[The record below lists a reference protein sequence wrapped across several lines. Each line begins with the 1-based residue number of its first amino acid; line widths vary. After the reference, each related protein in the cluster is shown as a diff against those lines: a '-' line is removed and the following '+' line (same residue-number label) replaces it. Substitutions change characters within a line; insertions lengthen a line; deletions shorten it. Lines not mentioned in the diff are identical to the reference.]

1 MKRVIFAPDIDEIIP
16 DGAVYYELPIAGPV
30 FDALVEDDWDTFG
43 TIHYDSSAVVME
55 DVDGQLVPKA
65 VPMAEPHVHHFAG
78 WEV

>member
-30 FDALVEDDWDTFG
+30 FDVLVDDDWDTLG
-43 TIHYDSSAVVME
+43 TIHYDSSAR
-55 DVDGQLVPKA
+55 DVDDNPVPL
-65 VPMAEPHVHHFAG
+65 AEPHVHHFSG